1 MLTLSHRI
9 YPTVIHAVSSWYPR
23 YYFGKRMTMVGSG
36 ASLISSL
43 SGLLAWAFSR
53 IDTPNYAGWR
63 WIFILEGTITILA
76 ALLAFLVI
84 DEYPNKSTFLSQEQ
98 REIAVQLIN
107 RDRDEHDEEKLTL
120 RLVRENILDWK
131 LWVFGLIYMLCVATT
146 YGLAYFV
153 PLILKD
159 RMGYSGA
166 ISQLLTTPP
175 YFFGFILAVTVSTVS
190 DKIKMRSPFVIFL
203 QLNIVLGIAL
213 TRWGPNNGSQYLGL
227 FFCLCASIVNSPMI
241 VVYAQNN
248 APTRVK
254 RSISTAVQLSMGA
267 IGGII
272 GSTVFRSQ
280 DAPTYTPGVI
290 VVLCSSAVI
299 IAVCGLLNVYFRRLN
314 RLQKETGIALEGQQG
329 FLYTP

>member
-1 MLTLSHRI
+1 
-9 YPTVIHAVSSWYPR
+9 
-23 YYFGKRMTMVGSG
+23 MVGSG
-36 ASLISSL
+36 ASLISAL

-53 IDTPNYAGWR
+53 IDTHNYAGWR

-76 ALLAFLVI
+76 ALLAFSVI
-84 DEYPNKSTFLSQEQ
+84 DEYPNKSKFLSQEQ
-98 REIAVQLIN
+98 RQIAVQLIN
-107 RDRDEHDEEKLTL
+107 QDREEHDEENLTM
-120 RLVRENILDWK
+120 RLVRENIFDWK

-153 PLILKD
+153 PLILND

-175 YFFGFILAVTVSTVS
+175 YFFGFILAVTVSTLS

-203 QLNIVLGIAL
+203 QLSIVLGIVL
-213 TRWGPNNGSQYLGL
+213 TRWGPNTGSQYLGL
-227 FFCLCASIVNSPMI
+227 FFCLGAAIVNAPMI

-254 RSISTAVQLSMGA
+254 RSVSAAVQLSMGA

-280 DAPTYTPGVI
+280 DSPTYTPGII

-299 IAVCGLLNVYFRRLN
+299 IAICGLLNVYFRRMN
-314 RLQKETGIALEGQQG
+314 RVHKETGTALEGQQG